1 MFRVPGPRARSSFYA
16 VSHAGGG
23 PRDRLARQA
32 GIVRAGTTW
41 ETRMMVPFE
50 NVKYVQ
56 VYPAPADV
64 SGHTCIKG
72 ASVAG

>member
-1 MFRVPGPRARSSFYA
+1 MVRMPGPRLRPSFYA
-16 VSHAGGG
+16 VSHAGGCSS
-23 PRDRLARQA
+23 DRLTRQA
-32 GIVRAGTTW
+32 GIVRAGTTR

-64 SGHTCIKG
+64 SGHTYIKG
-72 ASVAG
+72 ASVVG